1 MSQNDDIKQLEK
13 VLGYKFRNT
22 KLLELSVTH
31 ASYTRS
37 HKNSY
42 QRLEFLGDAVIS
54 LVVAEFLIKKF
65 PDLDEG
71 ELTNIRQQMISQTSL
86 ANAAKILG
94 LDKFV
99 RADEKITTR
108 NISDSILC
116 DIFEAVVGAI
126 YLDGGIKFARKF
138 IEKNLLAHME
148 VLTMS
153 PKLRNYK
160 GELLEYLQAMGKT
173 PSYEL
178 LSEVDSDGEAIFAV
192 GVRINGE
199 ILGVGV
205 GRRKKDAEQEASRKA
220 LEKLKS
226 KSSQ

>member
-54 LVVAEFLIKKF
+54 LVVAEFLVKKF

-99 RADEKITTR
+99 RADVKITKR

-116 DIFEAVVGAI
+116 DIF
-126 YLDGGIKFARKF
+126 
-138 IEKNLLAHME
+138 
-148 VLTMS
+148 
-153 PKLRNYK
+153 
-160 GELLEYLQAMGKT
+160 
-173 PSYEL
+173 
-178 LSEVDSDGEAIFAV
+178 
-192 GVRINGE
+192 
-199 ILGVGV
+199 
-205 GRRKKDAEQEASRKA
+205 
-220 LEKLKS
+220 
-226 KSSQ
+226 